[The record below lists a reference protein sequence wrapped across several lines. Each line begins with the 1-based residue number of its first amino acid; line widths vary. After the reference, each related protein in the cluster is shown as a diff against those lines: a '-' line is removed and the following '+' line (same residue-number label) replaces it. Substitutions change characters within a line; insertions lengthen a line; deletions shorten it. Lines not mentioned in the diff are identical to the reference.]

1 VAAAEDAHRS
11 QIEPRTEKDQRKK
24 ITTFT
29 TRRIKMLK
37 KLCAVLLLLGLI
49 ATTPAIMSGAPAPK
63 PAAPAAAAPQH
74 KREDEGEGRER
85 HPHIR
90 AAIRELRAAKHEL
103 QVADR
108 DFGGHRDEA
117 VEACDKAIHQLEQ
130 ALQFDRK

>member
-1 VAAAEDAHRS
+1 
-11 QIEPRTEKDQRKK
+11 
-24 ITTFT
+24 
-29 TRRIKMLK
+29 MLK
-37 KLCAVLLLLGLI
+37 KLFAVTLLLSLI
-49 ATTPAIMSGAPAPK
+49 ALTPAISSSAPAPK
-63 PAAPAAAAPQH
+63 PAVAPAAAPQH
-74 KREDEGEGRER
+74 KAQKEDEGGRER

-90 AAIRELRAAKHEL
+90 AAIRELREAKHEL